1 MVGTTLER
9 RLAHPPAPQAIDDD
23 ARAGRFAG
31 PRILIVGC
39 GDVGMRLVARLGDRY
54 RIHALTHSP
63 ERAGSLRAA
72 GAMPIVADL
81 DARRTLDR
89 LGGLARTV
97 VHLAPPQASGRTD
110 RRTRALCAALHGVER
125 LVYVSTSGVYG
136 DCGGAWVDET
146 RAVAPQ
152 TDRAWRRVDAE
163 RQLRGW
169 ARRTGARLV
178 ILRVPGIYAADRLP
192 LERIVAGTPVL
203 QAADDVYTN
212 HIHADDLA
220 HLIAVALDRGL
231 PQRVVH
237 AVDGSALPMAEW
249 FDLIA
254 ASRGLPAPPRVS
266 RAELAERVGADRLS
280 FMSESRRMS
289 DTRMRDELGMR
300 LTYPTVREGLAAPR
314 A

>member
-1 MVGTTLER
+1 MVETTQDSIKARTAAHAPTDR
-9 RLAHPPAPQAIDDD
+9 RV
-23 ARAGRFAG
+23 GRFAG
-31 PRILIVGC
+31 PRILVVGC

-54 RIHALTHSP
+54 RIHALTHSR
-63 ERAGSLRAA
+63 ERVQLLRAA
-72 GAMPIVADL
+72 GAVPIVADL
-81 DARRTLDR
+81 DARHTLDR
-89 LGGLARTV
+89 LGGVARTV
-97 VHLAPPQASGRTD
+97 VHLAPPQAHGRTD
-110 RRTRALCAALHGVER
+110 LRTRALCAVLHDVDR

-146 RAVAPQ
+146 RPVAPQ

-163 RQLRGW
+163 RQMRAW

-192 LERIVAGTPVL
+192 LARIVAGTPVL

-220 HLIAVALDRGL
+220 HLLAVALDRGMS
-231 PQRVVH
+231 QRVIH
-237 AVDGSALPMAEW
+237 AVDRSALRMAEW

-254 ASRGLPAPPRVS
+254 SARQLPAPPRVS
-266 RAELAERVGADRLS
+266 RAELALRVAPDRLS
-280 FMSESRRMS
+280 FMSESRRLS
-289 DTRMRDELGMR
+289 DTRMRSELGMR
-300 LTYPTVREGLAAPR
+300 LTYPTVREGLTAPS